1 MKESSRAKR
10 MQRHHKRNK
19 NVVSLNM
26 VSLMDIFTI
35 LVFFLLVSSTDQE
48 SLPSMKEIKL
58 PEATSEAK
66 IKTNIVILVSNDKIM
81 LQGHDVVQVAKVMR
95 GNNAVIPE
103 LLQKLN
109 EETQKKIAYVKD
121 EKKVKKRG
129 VTIMGDRE
137 IPYKLLKKIML
148 TCASTDFTNISL
160 AVLSKEPGEQS

>member
-26 VSLMDIFTI
+26 ISLMDIFTI
-35 LVFFLLVSSTDQE
+35 LVFYLLVSAGNQE
-48 SLPSMKEIKL
+48 NLPNMKEIHL
-58 PEATSEAK
+58 PEATSQAK
-66 IKTNIVILVSNDKIM
+66 PKTNIVILVSNDKIM
-81 LQGHDVVQVAKVMR
+81 IQGHDVVSTSRAIRTRSSIIPKLLTALNTEAQKQVVR
-95 GNNAVIPE
+95 
-103 LLQKLN
+103 
-109 EETQKKIAYVKD
+109 VKD

-137 IPYKLLKKIML
+137 IPYVLLKKIML

-160 AVLSKEPGEQS
+160 AVLTKSPAEQI